1 MLRPPPR
8 STRPDTLLPNPTLF
22 LSVARPL
29 QGSMALAPEGT
40 RAMRG
45 CRPVGAKP
53 RPVRRFHQ
61 QGPCH
66 DGKAPPTMVKHGE
79 KLCLNGNSGSSETRG
94 NLRSEEHTSELQ

>member
-1 MLRPPPR
+1 
-8 STRPDTLLPNPTLF
+8 
-22 LSVARPL
+22 
-29 QGSMALAPEGT
+29 MALAPEGT

-94 NLRSEEHTSELQ
+94 NLPPAGMIGRDRASRSEEGGVGKEGVSTCRSRCAPVH